1 MASEREM
8 KEKQEDR
15 LFEYYF
21 AQEILNSGKPEI
33 YKAYTI
39 TMSEKAKNGMSA
51 EEIDAVKE
59 RAKNAATSHLNQF
72 K

>member
-1 MASEREM
+1 MATEREI

-15 LFEYYF
+15 LYEYYF
-21 AQEILNSGKPEI
+21 AQEILNKGTPDI
-33 YKAYTI
+33 YKAYTE
-39 TMSEKAKNGMSA
+39 TMSEKAKSGMTA

-59 RAKNAATSHLNQF
+59 RARNAATSHLSQF

>member
-15 LFEYYF
+15 LYEYYF
-21 AQEILNSGKPEI
+21 AQEILNMGKPEI
-33 YKAYTI
+33 YKSYTI
-39 TMSEKAKNGMSA
+39 TMSEKAKNGMTA
-51 EEIDAVKE
+51 DEVDAVKE
-59 RAKNAATSHLNQF
+59 RAKTAAKSHLSLF